1 MPVPLPCLE
10 WFAHTHTCYAVVQK
24 GDKFDLGNFRISDP
38 ERSYILAS
46 TDLPGVTKES
56 RELSNPTRGEIRRR
70 QQRRGP
76 LPHYSEAAKGE
87 FVWGMRN
94 IYHDNLVNNEVLKFR
109 VVYN

>member
-1 MPVPLPCLE
+1 M
-10 WFAHTHTCYAVVQK
+10 QQ

-87 FVWGMRN
+87 FVWGMHN
-94 IYHDNLVNNEVLKFR
+94 VYHDNLVNNEVLKFE
-109 VVYN
+109 VEYK